1 MTSEPGVIPV
11 GHELPPM
18 RRDDDRPRRHQDD
31 SKAKGPT
38 ARRKAGDRF
47 AMLNTFV
54 DAGMFG
60 LTKVEALTWLVLFR
74 DTRDG
79 IAHTGE
85 SDIAARIGCSRRAV
99 TAALAS
105 LRRRGLL
112 TQVFRGR
119 LNCGPSRYRVY
130 PLQKPPK
137 LGGYDAT

>member
-18 RRDDDRPRRHQDD
+18 HRDNDRPRRHQG
-31 SKAKGPT
+31 SNKAKGPT

-60 LTKVEALTWLVLFR
+60 LTKVELGTWLVLFR

-85 SDIAARIGCSRRAV
+85 SDIAARIGCSQRAV
-99 TAALAS
+99 TAAVSS
-105 LRRRGLL
+105 LHRTGLL
-112 TQVFRGR
+112 VRVSRGGINR
-119 LNCGPSRYRVY
+119 GPSRYRVY
-130 PLQKPPK
+130 PLPKPPK
-137 LGGYDAT
+137 LGG